1 MKEGETRAVC
11 IFVCLCGVKKD
22 AYKSCRSNRQIIY
35 TGVKSSLLTR
45 AALSVLLLFSG
56 KWLHPQAG
64 MCSHGWEQNNKNE
77 QQAVFTVLL

>member
-1 MKEGETRAVC
+1 MPFAFLSVCAVRIKTRTKAVEATDK
-11 IFVCLCGVKKD
+11 F
-22 AYKSCRSNRQIIY
+22 IY

-64 MCSHGWEQNNKNE
+64 VCSHGWEQNNKNE
-77 QQAVFTVLL
+77 QRAVFTVLL